1 VTFRGEAE
9 TMADKAEDVPDIE
22 EQAPVDATVPEDDDN
37 VVVEQESSS
46 SSSSGQKR
54 GSLWFIIIVPMIL
67 LVIVMFLVAIFL
79 PSSTNG
85 STASLS
91 DVILGINKFVVYPGY
106 NATEDVFDTS
116 GKVTVTLFPHHD
128 GGAKGF
134 IFRYDLSGV
143 PPNCVNCGIHIHQG
157 KTCSDANSVGG
168 HYYKVDVDPWT
179 TDGGA
184 IYTSD
189 GDGLAMGSFTLL
201 TGYDTMQQNVGHA
214 VVIHDQEGVRVSCG
228 LLVTDTTVQR
238 SGGPWRTK

>member
-1 VTFRGEAE
+1 
-9 TMADKAEDVPDIE
+9 MADKVGELPDIE
-22 EQAPVDATVPEDDDN
+22 EQAPAAVVAAVPNDN
-37 VVVEQESSS
+37 NVVVVEQE

-54 GSLWFIIIVPMIL
+54 GSLWVIIIVPMIL
-67 LVIVMFLVAIFL
+67 LAIVMFLVAIFI

-85 STASLS
+85 STLS

-134 IFRYDLSGV
+134 VFQYDLSGV
-143 PPNCVNCGIHIHQG
+143 PPNCINCGIHVHEG
-157 KTCSDANSVGG
+157 TTCSDANSVGG

-189 GDGLAMGSFTLL
+189 GDGLALGSFTVV
-201 TGYDTMQQNVGHA
+201 TGYDTMQQNLGHA
-214 VVIHDQEGVRVSCG
+214 VVIHDQEGVRLSCG
-228 LLVTDTTVQR
+228 LLVTDATAQR

>member
-1 VTFRGEAE
+1 
-9 TMADKAEDVPDIE
+9 MADKAEEVPDIDIE
-22 EQAPVDATVPEDDDN
+22 EQAPVDATVPDDN
-37 VVVEQESSS
+37 NVVIEQESSS

-85 STASLS
+85 STTLS

-106 NATEDVFDTS
+106 NATDFDTS
-116 GKVTVTLFPHHD
+116 GEVIVTFSHGETSHFN
-128 GGAKGF
+128 
-134 IFRYDLSGV
+134 FRFDLSGV

-189 GDGLAMGSFTLL
+189 GDGLTAGSFTLL
-201 TGYDTMQQNVGHA
+201 TGYDTMLQNVGHA

-228 LLVTDTTVQR
+228 LLVTETAGQR
-238 SGGPWRTK
+238 SGGPWRTM

>member
-1 VTFRGEAE
+1 
-9 TMADKAEDVPDIE
+9 MADKAEEVPDIE
-22 EQAPVDATVPEDDDN
+22 EQAPVVATVPDDDNN

-46 SSSSGQKR
+46 SSSGGQKR

-67 LVIVMFLVAIFL
+67 LVIVMFLVAIFI

-85 STASLS
+85 STTLS

-106 NATEDVFDTS
+106 NATDFDTS
-116 GKVTVTLFPHHD
+116 GEVTVTFSHGTSHTN
-128 GGAKGF
+128 
-134 IFRYDLSGV
+134 FRYDLSGV
-143 PPNCVNCGIHIHQG
+143 PPNCTNCGIHIHEG
-157 KTCSDANSVGG
+157 VTCSDADSVGG
-168 HYYKVDVDPWT
+168 HYYKVSVDPWT

-214 VVIHDQEGVRVSCG
+214 VVIHDQDGVRVSCG
-228 LLVTDTTVQR
+228 LLVTDTAA
-238 SGGPWRTK
+238 